1 MFPHERS
8 LVQHLEGRPF
18 ALLGVDVG
26 DDRDTVQREERDG
39 TITWRSCWDEGSAV
53 AGQWQVTTF
62 PTIIL
67 VDHRGVIR
75 QRYAGSPGDEALDR
89 AINQLVQ
96 EAENEQRTPVT
107 ASTTSRTSR

>member
-8 LVQHLEGRPF
+8 LVQRLQGRPF

-39 TITWRSCWDEGSAV
+39 TITWRSYWDEGSAL

-67 VDHRGVIR
+67 VDHRGIIR
-75 QRYAGSPGDEALDR
+75 QRYAGAPTDEALDR
-89 AINQLVQ
+89 TIDQLVQ
-96 EAENEQRTPVT
+96 EAESDQRVT